1 MNTYIVIHEHRH
13 GFRVYAMSADHWPT
27 EQEAVKCCNI
37 PFEENRDDE
46 WIMTYEMPEI
56 CILK

>member
-1 MNTYIVIHEHRH
+1 
-13 GFRVYAMSADHWPT
+13 MSADHWPT